1 MGLTR
6 EGTVNTAK
14 DGVNV
19 PDFGAAQDGDADRNM
34 VLGGRFFVT
43 PSDSVA
49 IIAANQTAIPFFA
62 RAGGLKGVA
71 RSMPTSCALDRVAAK
86 LGVRVF
92 EVPTGWK
99 FFGNLMD
106 SKELGKEDLNPFL
119 CGEESFG
126 TGSDHVREKDG
137 LWAVLAWLS
146 ILANVN
152 DNVEIGK
159 LVSVETIV
167 KRHWATYGRN
177 FYCRYDY
184 ENVATI
190 DAESMMK
197 HLGARITA
205 FADAKNASANQSEFV
220 EPITA
225 TFSLS
230 ECDEFRYVD
239 PVDGSVSE
247 KQGLR
252 FVMKDGSRIVY
263 RLSGTGSVGATVRVY
278 IERYEPDATKQD
290 IKTADALKELSF
302 IATGSLLGD
311 IEKFL
316 KRTEPT
322 VIT

>member
-6 EGTVNTAK
+6 EGTVNAARA
-14 DGVNV
+14 GSSV

-43 PSDSVA
+43 PSESVA
-49 IIAANQTAIPFFA
+49 IIAANQAAIPFFV

-71 RSMPTSCALDRVAAK
+71 RSMPTSCALDRVASK

-106 SKELGKEDLNPFL
+106 SKELGKEDFNPFL

-146 ILANVN
+146 ILAHANEG
-152 DNVEIGK
+152 VEIGQ
-159 LVSVETIV
+159 LVSVETVV

-184 ENVATI
+184 ENVASQ
-190 DAESMMK
+190 DAEEMMK
-197 HLGARITA
+197 HLGARISAFSTA
-205 FADAKNASANQSEFV
+205 KKASADQAEYTEAVS
-220 EPITA
+220 PA
-225 TFSLS
+225 FSLS

-278 IERYEPDATKQD
+278 IERYEPDATQQD
-290 IKTADALKELSF
+290 VNTAEALRDLSV
-302 IATGSLLGD
+302 IATGPLLGS